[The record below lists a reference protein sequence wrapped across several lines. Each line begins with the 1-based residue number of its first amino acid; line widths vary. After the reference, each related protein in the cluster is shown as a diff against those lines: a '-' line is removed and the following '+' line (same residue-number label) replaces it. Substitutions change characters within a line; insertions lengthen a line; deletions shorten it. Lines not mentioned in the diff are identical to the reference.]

1 MMYYCDNCA
10 KVRGFPLTNKT
21 ESSYQCDFC
30 DRQITK
36 CNVGS
41 YAALVGLERNPDRFS
56 TEKGSIQVQQML
68 NLPSELPVTKI
79 HTKEKRFHLSSGC
92 VLTFPTTQKEDGST
106 TIYIT
111 NRISGEQ
118 ISVQL

>member
-1 MMYYCDNCA
+1 MMYYCNACA
-10 KVRGFPLTNKT
+10 KVRGFPLTDKT
-21 ESSYQCDFC
+21 KDSHQCNFC

-36 CNVGS
+36 CNIGS
-41 YAALVGLERNPDRFS
+41 YAVLVGLERNPDRFS
-56 TEKGSIQVQQML
+56 TEKGSIQVHQL
-68 NLPSELPVTKI
+68 LSLPSEIPVTKI
-79 HTKEKRFHLSSGC
+79 HKKEKKIHLTGDC